1 MIERRYSNQA
11 FSLRRG
17 DSTDNQYDEVE
28 QLLRATHLVPS
39 PSEAHGILVG
49 FVCAGA
55 EDPVALWLD
64 HLLSEQE
71 AENDALSEA
80 RGGLQVFAHS
90 VAEEVQAR
98 GDGLT
103 LLLPSEE
110 GPLLER
116 ATGIYDWVRGFLYA
130 VGVLEL
136 KENDLSDQSRE
147 VIRDFADLTRMD
159 LSDLEETEENEEA
172 LVEITEFVRVAAML
186 IQEERS
192 APPLPSAGEPT

>member
-1 MIERRYSNQA
+1 MIGRRHSNQA
-11 FSLRRG
+11 FPLRRG
-17 DSTDNQYDEVE
+17 DSTDNQYDEVDR
-28 QLLRATHLVPS
+28 LLRATHLVPS
-39 PSEAHGILVG
+39 PSEAHGMLGG

-71 AENDALSEA
+71 AEDDALSEA
-80 RGGLQVFAHS
+80 RGGLQAFGQS
-90 VAEEVQAR
+90 VTEEIQAR
-98 GDGLT
+98 GDGLM

-110 GPLLER
+110 GPLLDR

-130 VGVLEL
+130 FGVLGL
-136 KENDLSDQSRE
+136 KEGDLSDQSRE

-192 APPLPSAGEPT
+192 VPPLPPTGEPA